1 MGSAGT
7 GEHPHPPTGELMSN
21 LEHGGQPVVG
31 MHLPTKKFSI
41 LRSIRENKR
50 SQGLFLISP
59 AILYLLVFLIIPSI
73 LVILLSFMTRGPY
86 GNVVYRFNV
95 DNYLRLIDS
104 LYLRILWF
112 SLVVAGMTT
121 VFTILIGYPLAYYIA
136 RSPVNQRP
144 ILLFL
149 ILLPF
154 WTNFIIRI
162 YAWIMILRTEGL
174 LNTFLQNLGLIHLPL
189 DLLYTPTAVLIGM
202 VYEFLPFMVL
212 PLYTSLEKIELSQ
225 LEAAADLG
233 ARPFRAFWR
242 ITLPLS
248 FPGMIAGSIL
258 VFIPAMGMF
267 VVPDLMGGA
276 KTILV
281 GNLIRNQFLVA
292 RDWPFGASASMLL
305 LLLTLAFTLFYT
317 RRAGLAEDLL
327 V

>member
-1 MGSAGT
+1 MQDT
-7 GEHPHPPTGELMSN
+7 V
-21 LEHGGQPVVG
+21 GQK
-31 MHLPTKKFSI
+31 TKYRIPFNFSR
-41 LRSIRENKR
+41 LREDPK
-50 SQGLFLISP
+50 SQGIALISP
-59 AILYLLVFLIIPSI
+59 TFLYLMIFMILPMVLV
-73 LVILLSFMTRGPY
+73 VILSVLTRGPY
-86 GNVVYRFNV
+86 GNVVYRLNLS
-95 DNYLRLIDS
+95 NYTRLIDT

-112 SLVVAGMTT
+112 SLWTAGLTTLLSVV
-121 VFTILIGYPLAYYIA
+121 IGYPLAYYIA
-136 RSPVNQRP
+136 RAPRNQRSL
-144 ILLFL
+144 LLFL
-149 ILLPF
+149 ILVPF

-174 LNTFLQNLGLIHLPL
+174 LNTFLVNLGVIKVPL
-189 DLLYTPTAVLIGM
+189 EILYTPTAVLIGM

-212 PLYTSLEKIELSQ
+212 PLYTSLEKIENAQ

-233 ARPFRAFWR
+233 APPWKVFLRVTF
-242 ITLPLS
+242 PLS
-248 FPGMIAGSIL
+248 VPGMIAGSIL

-305 LLLTLAFTLFYT
+305 LLLTLAVTLLYT
-317 RRAGLAEDLL
+317 RKAGFGEELL